1 MGFIWDLIQHGQ
13 ISSANERASSLEQRV
28 LDLEHDLRV
37 TNETLMR
44 LLKAL
49 EQRFGEDLDA
59 DGRIG

>member
-13 ISSANERASSLEQRV
+13 INSANERASSLEQRV